1 MRRPETDAPTVA
13 PIKGEGLRWVGVACA
28 LGIGLWA
35 SSGCGARSE
44 TEEAEPK
51 PVVAVRVHPLELRA
65 FDDVV
70 VAQGQWRSVG
80 DLPIAAPFA
89 AVVESLGP
97 RVGDEVRKGQRLGW
111 LVTRESRAALR
122 GAELLALEARD
133 PASRDEAARAL
144 ELARRDLVKVPIV
157 APAAGIVTRRTIEPG
172 GDVGESGEIL
182 ALVPSGAMV
191 FEAHVPA
198 RDVPRLRPGQ
208 RARVAEENGPERQ
221 ATLQRVLPMANA
233 GDQTTLAWLAPAAG
247 PPPALDRFGTATV
260 VVGAPRRAVAVP
272 DSAVVEDD
280 LTGETRIAVVAR
292 SGLAVWVPVTLGAS
306 VPGWREVRAPALAA
320 GAPVIIDGQHGLPDS
335 TAVTIGR

>member
-122 GAELLALEARD
+122 GAELLTLEARD

-182 ALVPSGAMV
+182 SLVPIGAMV

-208 RARVAEENGPERQ
+208 RARVAEENGTERQ

-233 GDQTTLAWLAPAAG
+233 GDQTTLVWLAPAAG

-260 VVGAPRRAVAVP
+260 VVGAARRAVAVP

-280 LTGETRIAVVAR
+280 LTGVTRIALVTR
-292 SGLAVWVPVTLGAS
+292 SSLAVWVPVTLGAS
-306 VPGWREVRAPALAA
+306 VPGWREVRGPALAA
-320 GAPVIIDGQHGLPDS
+320 GAPVIVDGQHGLPDS
-335 TAVTIGR
+335 TAVTIAR